1 MEMIKRK
8 AYAKVN
14 LGLDVVRKREDG
26 YHEVK
31 MVMQTI
37 GIHDVLSFQKQEA
50 GITLDIDRVE
60 LPKDGNNLIYRTAKL
75 IMEEYSLKEGIKIQL
90 KKNIPIAAG
99 LAGGSTDAAAV
110 FKGMNELFQLGMTP
124 ERMAELGV
132 KIGADVPYCLMGGTA
147 LAEGI
152 GEKLTPLPAAPTAIL
167 LVAKPDISVSTKHVY
182 ESLNAREII
191 FHPDIDGMVKAV
203 SRHDLEGIIDRM
215 KNVLESVTAQE
226 YPIIDQLKDFMKEQG
241 AEQAIMS
248 GSGPTVFGI
257 FDSQEK
263 AAKAFLELKRAGLAK
278 EMFVTTFVD
287 TQKEEV

>member
-1 MEMIKRK
+1 MEMIRRK

-50 GITLDIDRVE
+50 GITLDIDRIE

-75 IMEEYSLKEGIKIQL
+75 IMEEYSLKEGVKIHL

-110 FKGMNELFQLGMTP
+110 FKGMNELFNLGMTP

-152 GEKLTPLPAAPTAIL
+152 GEKLTPLPAAPAAIL

-182 ESLNAREII
+182 ESLNAREIM

-203 SRHDLEGIIDRM
+203 SRRDLEGIIDRM

-226 YPIIDQLKDFMKEQG
+226 YPVIDQLKDFMKEQG

-263 AAKAFLELKRAGLAK
+263 AAKAFLELKKAGLAK

-287 TQKEEV
+287 SKKEEV

>member
-152 GEKLTPLPAAPTAIL
+152 GEKLTPLPAAPMAIL

-182 ESLNAREII
+182 ESLKAKEIM

-203 SRHDLEGIIDRM
+203 SRRDLEGIIDRM

-263 AAKAFLELKRAGLAK
+263 AAKAFLELKKAGLAK

-287 TQKEEV
+287 TKKEEA